1 MRVIDYK
8 AALESMYIDMMEEMY
23 KHLLSSNFVWPT
35 DIPFDEKEKEDL
47 LKEMIV
53 YFEGQE
59 EFEKCEELTKMKT
72 I

>member
-23 KHLLSSNFVWPT
+23 KHLASNHFTWPD

-47 LKEMIV
+47 LKEMII